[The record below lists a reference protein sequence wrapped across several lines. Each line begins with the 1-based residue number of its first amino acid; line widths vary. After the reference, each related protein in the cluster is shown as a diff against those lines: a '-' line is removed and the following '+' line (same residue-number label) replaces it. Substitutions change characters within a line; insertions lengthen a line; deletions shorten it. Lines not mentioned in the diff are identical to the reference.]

1 MKDVSRIRRIK
12 QNGAAMRYILTGN
25 KIGKVFPSF
34 HKRNTNVE
42 IWRIIHRC
50 LVKGMQKLIV
60 LNLEIS

>member
-1 MKDVSRIRRIK
+1 MKDVNRIRRIR
-12 QNGAAMRYILTGN
+12 QNGAAMRYILTGD

-42 IWRIIHRC
+42 IWRIIHRY
-50 LVKGMQKLIV
+50 LVKGMLKLIV